1 MHEIQEPE
9 FKVGDT
15 INLPNTTLTIIERH
29 DEYLPDDY
37 EYTVQYNG
45 IKHRMS
51 EFTLKKLISK
61 NSSSKGGKRKTR
73 KGKGKKGRKSRKSR
87 K

>member
-1 MHEIQEPE
+1 MSK

-15 INLPNTTLTIIERH
+15 INLHNNTLTILSIHE
-29 DEYLPDDY
+29 EESPDDY
-37 EYTVQYNG
+37 EYTVQYDNG
-45 IKHRMS
+45 TKKRIS
-51 EFTLKKLISK
+51 EFYLNKYSISK

>member
-1 MHEIQEPE
+1 MSK

-15 INLPNTTLTIIERH
+15 INLPNTTLTILSVH

-37 EYTVQYNG
+37 EYTVQHDNG
-45 IKHRMS
+45 IKQRIS
-51 EFTLKKLISK
+51 EFYLNKKLISK